1 MSSLDF
7 SGLSVVVTGAAS
19 GIGLAVARAFIEHGA
34 CVEMVD
40 RHAAALKEASG
51 QLARVTSHVVD
62 LSQPD
67 QVASFA
73 HRLQERDIRIHA
85 LINNAGIEYPTPL
98 DDDTLEAGQRWA
110 ALLHNNVTSMYLL
123 TRALLPLFRQNAS
136 IINQSSIWGKTGVAD
151 FSAYVASKHAVIG
164 LTRSLAWEL
173 GKQRIRVNAVCPGW
187 VRTDASMRSLKSIA
201 DSMGRSEVEVLNEI
215 LARQAIPELLEP
227 ADIAGTFLF
236 LASPLAR
243 VITGQTIVVSNG
255 EVMS

>member
-19 GIGLAVARAFIEHGA
+19 GIGLAVARAFIEHDA
-34 CVEMVD
+34 SVELVD
-40 RHAAALKEASG
+40 RDPAALKEAGG
-51 QLARVTSHVVD
+51 QLARATAHVVD

-73 HRLQERDIRIHA
+73 HRLQEHGIKIHA

-98 DDDTLEAGQRWA
+98 DDDSLEAGQRWA

-123 TRALLPLFRQNAS
+123 TRALLPLFRQDAS
-136 IINQSSIWGKTGVAD
+136 IINQSSIWGKTGVSD

-187 VRTDASMRSLKSIA
+187 VRTSAAMRSLKSMA
-201 DSMGRSEVEVLNEI
+201 DDMARPESEVLEEI

-227 ADIAGTFLF
+227 TDIAGTFLF

-243 VITGQTIVVSNG
+243 AITGQTIVVSNG